1 AEHALADLAVRLGAA
16 QVSGWSRAEQ
26 DLAAQVACRSWVEQD
41 FAAQVA
47 VRSRAERDLA
57 AAGGGAGQGRWT
69 CWDGR
74 VNRDH
79 RDDRDHRDVRAGG
92 DGAQGGDGA
101 VGPPARMGG
110 DRDGVAWLRARIRA
124 GEDPLGQAFCRIRP
138 PERRRSSGQTFTPP
152 AVVDSMV
159 WWAARA
165 LTPARVV
172 DPGAGSARFLAAAG
186 RRWPE
191 AELIGLETDPL
202 AALIGPATLAAP

>member
-1 AEHALADLAVRLGAA
+1 MGCVTAFAAEHALADLAVRLGAA

-41 FAAQVA
+41 VAAQLA

-79 RDDRDHRDVRAGG
+79 RDVRDGG
-92 DGAQGGDGA
+92 DGAHGGDGA
-101 VGPPARMGG
+101 VGTPARMGG

-124 GEDPLGQAFCRIRP
+124 GEDPLG
-138 PERRRSSGQTFTPP
+138 
-152 AVVDSMV
+152 
-159 WWAARA
+159 
-165 LTPARVV
+165 
-172 DPGAGSARFLAAAG
+172 
-186 RRWPE
+186 
-191 AELIGLETDPL
+191 
-202 AALIGPATLAAP
+202 